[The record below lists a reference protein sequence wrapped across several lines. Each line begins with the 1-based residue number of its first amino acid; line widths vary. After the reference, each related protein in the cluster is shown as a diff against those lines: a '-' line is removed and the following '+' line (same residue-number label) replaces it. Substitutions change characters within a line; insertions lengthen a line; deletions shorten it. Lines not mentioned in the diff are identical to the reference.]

1 MRRKRPSG
9 HHLKTASQT
18 ILSPPEPQRLQKVL
32 ARTGLGSRRMIET
45 LISEGRISVN
55 GQPAKLGM
63 RVGMEDSVRVNGQ
76 KINLSSLIA
85 ESHVDVLMYHKP
97 TGEITSRRDPEG
109 RPTVFQR
116 LPKTLHGRWIAAG
129 RLDINTSG
137 LLLFTTG
144 GALAN
149 QLMHPSSEFE
159 REYAVRVLGRLNDAA
174 VERLTI
180 GVKLDDGM
188 ARFASIKP
196 AGGRGANCWYHVV
209 TAEGRNRIVR
219 RLFESQDVIVNR
231 LMRIRFGPICLD
243 PKLKKGTC
251 RHLNSKEM
259 RALKQACQLSAI
271 KKDAH

>member
-9 HHLKTASQT
+9 HRQKTASQT
-18 ILSPPEPQRLQKVL
+18 RLSTPEPQRLQKVL
-32 ARTGLGSRRMIET
+32 ARTGLGSRRTIET
-45 LISEGRISVN
+45 LINEGRVSVN
-55 GQPAKLGM
+55 GQPAILGM
-63 RVGMEDSVRVNGQ
+63 RVGMEDSVQVNGQ
-76 KINLSSLIA
+76 SINLSSLIT
-85 ESHVDVLMYHKP
+85 ESRVDVLIYHKP
-97 TGEITSRRDPEG
+97 AGEITSRRDPEG
-109 RPTVFQR
+109 RPNVFQR
-116 LPKTLHGRWIAAG
+116 LPKTLHGRWIAVG

-149 QLMHPSSEFE
+149 QLMHPSSELE

-174 VERLTI
+174 VKRLTT
-180 GVKLDDGM
+180 GVQLNDGM

-209 TAEGRNRIVR
+209 TTEGRNRIVR
-219 RLFESQDVIVNR
+219 RLFESQDVKVNR
-231 LMRIRFGPICLD
+231 LMRIRFGPISLD

-259 RALKQACQLSAI
+259 CALKQACQLSAI
-271 KKDAH
+271 KKDAR